1 MLETAWYFLSGFF
14 GLSWAQVCH
23 PMISTQKSTERDLG
37 IYSRRSW
44 FQQYFGLGFGV
55 SCISIYLLP
64 FSLQRYYNGLSL
76 QGHVDNSTSNPVV
89 DAIEEWQYT
98 YLANATS
105 RLKPLVTGYNWTY
118 SDSFNAQAMCTYEI
132 IAFGY
137 SSFCS
142 LFTADEWI
150 GFGYAQDL
158 LYFGTVGY
166 FLTTMSTNNKGFQSP
181 IGRALGVGWVNE
193 LHDRLLL
200 VQPNGTFASENSTLD
215 DSPSTFPLNQT
226 LYFDFSHDYTIVAV
240 IAAMGL
246 TQFTQF
252 LPSTGPPPNQ
262 QNSLSN
268 LVPYG
273 ARMVFEKIECSAP
286 ISSDRSGNLTN
297 GTEPTTYVHMLLNQR
312 TVPLGFSYQACGN
325 RSDGWCELN
334 AFVHT
339 LEEQQALVDF
349 DYSCYGNYT
358 LPPWGNVTNGLPP
371 QAGS

>member
-166 FLTTMSTNNKGFQSP
+166 FLTTMSTNNKVS
-181 IGRALGVGWVNE
+181 N
-193 LHDRLLL
+193 RLLEEPWVL
-200 VQPNGTFASENSTLD
+200 AGSMNCMIGSCLS
-215 DSPSTFPLNQT
+215 NQT
-226 LYFDFSHDYTIVAV
+226 GLSPAKTVHWMIHHRLSRSIKPYTSIS
-240 IAAMGL
+240 L
-246 TQFTQF
+246 TIT
-252 LPSTGPPPNQ
+252 
-262 QNSLSN
+262 
-268 LVPYG
+268 
-273 ARMVFEKIECSAP
+273 R
-286 ISSDRSGNLTN
+286 
-297 GTEPTTYVHMLLNQR
+297 
-312 TVPLGFSYQACGN
+312 
-325 RSDGWCELN
+325 
-334 AFVHT
+334 
-339 LEEQQALVDF
+339 
-349 DYSCYGNYT
+349 
-358 LPPWGNVTNGLPP
+358 
-371 QAGS
+371 